1 MEAWHS
7 IQSILLLRREDLF
20 TMQREDTGGWT
31 MQQEDTGR
39 WTMEREDTDDSIC
52 SREHTINISIPPVQL
67 HGLMSW
73 IDTGTEFDDRSS
85 SCKDAIARPVSASA
99 TPAPE
104 LHQDSCGDA
113 VVGPVSVSATPATTL
128 HQDCNCRD
136 QRAMKRANGVV
147 EASALSTAE
156 VTNCRGGSSD
166 ECPSESASDT
176 GIDEADTGIDEAQS
190 TTAQLLLREAISIG
204 RAVYKAVDLDD
215 MANLLGAKEAA
226 GLDLDDMASLLA
238 ASSEP
243 AIYKDDELDGVPDEP
258 IAEMTSKSYASQTS
272 HPGNQMMA
280 CSVDD
285 GVPDEPIAEMTSKS
299 YASQTSHPGNQ
310 MVASSAASGPNSR
323 IEWNQCWSEDMIGKH
338 TVEIDGLRVN
348 KEFSRFSDMVQTL
361 ARGTK
366 IKILEISDKEEK
378 GRVRARIQ
386 DPAGWISYRNGSN
399 YFVKKVQEAT
409 NDFPIAEEQHPPD
422 ISSASSIA
430 TGSRTNRQR
439 MRVSAEQEL
448 VRMVSP
454 FAGNAVPPV
463 DSAGNPVPPDP
474 VPSVESHI
482 FGHVN
487 TVRSF
492 NRRLLEMVRTGDK
505 AAILDL
511 YEREEPQILLEAYC
525 DMVDN
530 FFPNRKAL
538 DRFKIKFYA
547 VCPKEDFMELVR
559 RRGEPVM
566 ESLYLGDSS
575 SMDEIRATMDIVAT
589 IDY

>member
-1 MEAWHS
+1 MVHGIASQSSCEDEELALFQRDLSLSERSKAVMLQPPEKEKSFLLSNVSGVHS
-7 IQSILLLRREDLF
+7 VAAGFARPDIAGFLSISSSSRRAFLSISSSS
-20 TMQREDTGGWT
+20 
-31 MQQEDTGR
+31 QQAARG
-39 WTMEREDTDDSIC
+39 I
-52 SREHTINISIPPVQL
+52 
-67 HGLMSW
+67 GLMMRERNS
-73 IDTGTEFDDRSS
+73 F
-85 SCKDAIARPVSASA
+85 IARFVIIVMMFLLCFMAFLLWEARETRQPVEDPRLPARNDSRWQKASDDKPSLQQSLFAATRTNPQLGQPASSRDRPNPESYRIYTPSPSTVIQGSLPQSYAKQAMSPDASLSPRHRQSAS
-99 TPAPE
+99 
-104 LHQDSCGDA
+104 
-113 VVGPVSVSATPATTL
+113 VSPRHGQS
-128 HQDCNCRD
+128 Q
-136 QRAMKRANGVV
+136 AM
-147 EASALSTAE
+147 
-156 VTNCRGGSSD
+156 
-166 ECPSESASDT
+166 
-176 GIDEADTGIDEAQS
+176 
-190 TTAQLLLREAISIG
+190 
-204 RAVYKAVDLDD
+204 
-215 MANLLGAKEAA
+215 
-226 GLDLDDMASLLA
+226 
-238 ASSEP
+238 
-243 AIYKDDELDGVPDEP
+243 
-258 IAEMTSKSYASQTS
+258 
-272 HPGNQMMA
+272 
-280 CSVDD
+280 
-285 GVPDEPIAEMTSKS
+285 
-299 YASQTSHPGNQ
+299 
-310 MVASSAASGPNSR
+310 
-323 IEWNQCWSEDMIGKH
+323 GKYI
-338 TVEIDGLRVN
+338 VEIDGLRVN